1 LWVGWPND
9 RPKIQFPLFHAWLVL
24 RLKHSL
30 KLALQ
35 RSVSLLP
42 DRLCQLIATRWLN
55 KVARRSPFTPQ
66 ARDSLLLGFNL
77 FLERAVQSEP
87 KAGMRSL
94 LKLEDQ
100 LTDSIN
106 QLAVKYDGGIHVKHR
121 LTCYHDFFTER
132 IQVGDRV
139 IDIGCGTGSL
149 AYDIATKSAAIVTGI
164 DSHPASL
171 QLARERFQHPHLTF
185 IDGDAL
191 TYPFNQQFDIVV
203 LSNVLEHIEHRVEFL
218 QQIQTHLQPT
228 KILIRVPM
236 FDRHWSVPLRQELGL
251 FYFSDVT
258 HYTEYTRNSFE
269 QEMDA
274 ANLAIHY
281 LQINWGEIWSE
292 VAPR

>member
-1 LWVGWPND
+1 MS
-9 RPKIQFPLFHAWLVL
+9 K
-24 RLKHSL
+24 LKHRLRYVIYFGISL
-30 KLALQ
+30 I
-35 RSVSLLP
+35 P
-42 DRLCQLIATRWLN
+42 DRVCQLILSQWLS
-55 KVARRSPFTPQ
+55 KISRRSLFNSQ
-66 ARDSLLLGFNL
+66 DRDSLLLGFNL
-77 FLERAVQSEP
+77 FLERAAQNEP
-87 KAGMRSL
+87 KAGLRSL
-94 LKLEDQ
+94 LELDDR
-100 LTDSIN
+100 LTNSIN

-121 LTCYHDFFTER
+121 LTRYHDFFTER
-132 IQVGDRV
+132 IQAGDRV
-139 IDIGCGTGSL
+139 VDIGCGTGSL
-149 AYDIATKSAAIVTGI
+149 AYDIATKSAAIIIGI

-236 FDRHWSVPLRQELGL
+236 FDRHWIVPLRQELGL

-258 HYTEYTRNSFE
+258 HYTEYTRDSFE
-269 QEMDA
+269 QEIDA
-274 ANLAIHY
+274 ANLAIHH

-292 VAPR
+292 VALC